1 MATERLRDRRG
12 DVVVD
17 KRQEIAGEAGELSQF
32 LDAMPG
38 VRHKLP
44 DDGREQFR
52 YVGFLLL
59 LVVRHLN
66 AIPRYSICRELSGLT
81 LTEH

>member
-1 MATERLRDRRG
+1 MTAERLGDRRG
-12 DVVVD
+12 DFVVD
-17 KRQEIAGEAGELSQF
+17 KSQKIAGEAGELPQL
-32 LDAMPG
+32 LDAMSG
-38 VRHKLP
+38 TRHKLP

-66 AIPRYSICRELSGLT
+66 AIPRYLDLQGA
-81 LTEH
+81 